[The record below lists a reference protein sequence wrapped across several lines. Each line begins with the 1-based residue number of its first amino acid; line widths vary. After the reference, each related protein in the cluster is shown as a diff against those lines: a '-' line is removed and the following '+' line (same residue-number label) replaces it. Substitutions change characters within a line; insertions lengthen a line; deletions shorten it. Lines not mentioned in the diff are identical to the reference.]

1 MRWFIVFIFLVL
13 GGIIGTLFNNSTG
26 EVVFFYDSWQ
36 VQAPIWIVMFGLI
49 LSASVLALIIRF
61 ISKFQYWAA
70 SSKSYFEA
78 KRLSKAHNATQK
90 SLEFMILGDFDQA
103 SKLAN
108 KSTQLSCSLSVI
120 NALTAARTAHESNDL
135 LKRDE
140 IIAGLAK
147 DNACRA
153 YIYQIFLVKLKIQNN
168 EYDTAHQILVNLSKN
183 HHKNKEVLK
192 LITLTSLKLGYF
204 EYLEDLLLPIKK
216 SKAFSQEMFVAMQVD
231 FFSGYIKEVAKCHGG
246 QELKA
251 LWERVPKH
259 IKQKDTIMTQYIIAL
274 QMLRMDDTSGKIITR
289 VFNKRYEPGF
299 VAPFIANT
307 KVDIEQKRKLLE
319 KWLKTNS
326 KDVILLEG
334 LGQIYLEREIF
345 GKSQSLFEQALAI
358 RPSAKLYSLLGDLFA
373 KKNDLGKAREY
384 YEKGAKLGIT
394 KPLLSNDVVI
404 EPLAS

>member
-153 YIYQIFLVKLKIQNN
+153 YI
-168 EYDTAHQILVNLSKN
+168 
-183 HHKNKEVLK
+183 
-192 LITLTSLKLGYF
+192 
-204 EYLEDLLLPIKK
+204 
-216 SKAFSQEMFVAMQVD
+216 
-231 FFSGYIKEVAKCHGG
+231 
-246 QELKA
+246 
-251 LWERVPKH
+251 
-259 IKQKDTIMTQYIIAL
+259 
-274 QMLRMDDTSGKIITR
+274 
-289 VFNKRYEPGF
+289 
-299 VAPFIANT
+299 
-307 KVDIEQKRKLLE
+307 
-319 KWLKTNS
+319 
-326 KDVILLEG
+326 
-334 LGQIYLEREIF
+334 
-345 GKSQSLFEQALAI
+345 
-358 RPSAKLYSLLGDLFA
+358 
-373 KKNDLGKAREY
+373 
-384 YEKGAKLGIT
+384 
-394 KPLLSNDVVI
+394 
-404 EPLAS
+404 